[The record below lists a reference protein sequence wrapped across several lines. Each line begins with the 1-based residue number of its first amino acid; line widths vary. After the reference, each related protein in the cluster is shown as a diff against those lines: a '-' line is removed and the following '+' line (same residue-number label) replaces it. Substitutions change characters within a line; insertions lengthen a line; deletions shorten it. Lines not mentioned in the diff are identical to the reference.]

1 MSFDYTSSVIQTFEQ
16 HADSNLAKPMAK
28 YMKNRF
34 IYFGI
39 KSPMRKE
46 ISKPYLAK
54 ANLPNIN
61 EIPQIVRKFWTQSQR
76 ELQYFAL
83 DLLQR
88 YSKETPIEWIELYEE
103 LICQKSW
110 WDTVD
115 GLAAWQVGDY
125 FKKFPGQLS
134 NFTQKWMDSENI
146 WLERTCLIFQLR
158 YKEQTDFQ
166 LLKSFIERLT
176 DSKEF
181 FIRKAIGWSLRQYSK
196 INPVAVKEFVLVQ
209 QMSNLSQREALKLIN

>member
-1 MSFDYTSSVIQTFEQ
+1 MVIDYTSGVIQTFSQ
-16 HADSNLAKPMAK
+16 YADSNLAKPMAK

-39 KSPMRKE
+39 KSPLRKE

-54 ANLPNIN
+54 ANLPNII
-61 EIPQIVRKFWTQSQR
+61 EIPQIVRKFWAQPQR
-76 ELQYFAL
+76 ELQYFAV

-88 YSKETPIEWIELYEE
+88 YSKEPPIEWIKLYEE
-103 LICQKSW
+103 LICRKSW

-125 FKKFPGQLS
+125 FKKFPDQLS

-146 WLERTCLIFQLR
+146 WLQRTCLIFQLR
-158 YKEQTDFQ
+158 YKDQTDFQ
-166 LLKSFIERLT
+166 LLKSFIERLS

-181 FIRKAIGWSLRQYSK
+181 FIRKAIGWSLRQHSK
-196 INPVAVKEFVLVQ
+196 INPEAVKEFVSDQ
-209 QMSNLSQREALKLIN
+209 PMSNLSQREALKLID